1 MFGGIGGIG
10 DILTISTRGL
20 GGSLSFTGI
29 LNVLARCCGA
39 SKCRYCFGNCD
50 RDNLATGNLDAD
62 CCKADVKGVILDNRR
77 GCPPRFGC
85 CFCFAVF
92 CDFILLYTI
101 LYIGMVDI
109 IDLQNKEQNILNNLN
124 IGEYKSLIIG
134 HTTYYVIKEN
144 ILEDGTTYSILYT
157 ETDNNKLYYSKNN
170 SLPLQLF
177 TDGTYPLIYI
187 SLLNQI
193 TNDNRNRGG
202 KKAPTAPAY
211 KLNGEKVSLLINK
224 KKLHR
229 SVYVK
234 GNGNDKAK
242 YCKINYEFVLLSK
255 LKNKIL

>member
-1 MFGGIGGIG
+1 
-10 DILTISTRGL
+10 
-20 GGSLSFTGI
+20 
-29 LNVLARCCGA
+29 
-39 SKCRYCFGNCD
+39 
-50 RDNLATGNLDAD
+50 
-62 CCKADVKGVILDNRR
+62 
-77 GCPPRFGC
+77 
-85 CFCFAVF
+85 
-92 CDFILLYTI
+92 
-101 LYIGMVDI
+101 MVDI
-109 IDLQNKEQNILNNLN
+109 IDLQNKEQYILNNLN
-124 IGEYKSLIIG
+124 IDEYKSLIIG

-157 ETDNNKLYYSKNN
+157 DTDNDKLYYSKNN
-170 SLPLQLF
+170 SQPLQLF

-202 KKAPTAPAY
+202 KKAPIAPAAPAY

-234 GNGNDKAK
+234 GNGKAK

>member
-1 MFGGIGGIG
+1 
-10 DILTISTRGL
+10 
-20 GGSLSFTGI
+20 
-29 LNVLARCCGA
+29 
-39 SKCRYCFGNCD
+39 
-50 RDNLATGNLDAD
+50 
-62 CCKADVKGVILDNRR
+62 
-77 GCPPRFGC
+77 
-85 CFCFAVF
+85 
-92 CDFILLYTI
+92 
-101 LYIGMVDI
+101 MVDI
-109 IDLQNKEQNILNNLN
+109 IDLQNKEQKILNNLNNLN

-134 HTTYYVIKEN
+134 QTTYYVIKEN
-144 ILEDGTTYSILYT
+144 ILEDGTTYSILCT

-170 SLPLQLF
+170 SQPLQLF

-202 KKAPTAPAY
+202 KKAPVAPAY

-229 SVYVK
+229 SVYVR
-234 GNGNDKAK
+234 GNGNGKAK